1 MIARSLEYRRDLIA
15 ALLIKELRARYKRT
29 VLGYAWS
36 LLNPLAMAAIYF
48 VLVNRIFAVQIK
60 NYPLVLVAGLFP
72 WQWVANSVTSSTMV
86 FIANAGLIRRTSFP
100 RAALLVSATLNDL
113 VHYLASVP
121 VIIGFMLWFGI
132 YPDARW
138 IIFVPLLIVVQWAVI
153 MGIAFIISSCNVF
166 FRDLERITTIG
177 VTLWFYMT
185 PIIYTRDMLSGRHDY
200 LLIVNPVAG
209 VLLGWRSLF
218 MGESIDLMLVLC
230 SAVWGAVLL
239 SVGYAFYRR
248 VQWRFAE
255 LV

>member
-1 MIARSLEYRRDLIA
+1 M
-15 ALLIKELRARYKRT
+15 
-29 VLGYAWS
+29 
-36 LLNPLAMAAIYF
+36 
-48 VLVNRIFAVQIK
+48 
-60 NYPLVLVAGLFP
+60 
-72 WQWVANSVTSSTMV
+72 
-86 FIANAGLIRRTSFP
+86 
-100 RAALLVSATLNDL
+100 
-113 VHYLASVP
+113 
-121 VIIGFMLWFGI
+121 
-132 YPDARW
+132 
-138 IIFVPLLIVVQWAVI
+138 PLLIVVQWAVI

-166 FRDLERITTIG
+166 FRDLECITTIG